1 MGTSESTLKD
11 GEAAPVPSEEA
22 HAFLR
27 KAVQDLNTVAIAAAA
42 PSSRAVQANSRLL
55 ERLIDKF
62 IGTSLAAVWQR
73 WCRFCEVDAAKL
85 PYEDELFA
93 IQREIRRAHQ
103 LVEAL
108 QQSQPAPERRPLGFV
123 PKELDHPQSVPSTP
137 LEPPPPP
144 PPPTMAEVALAEAER
159 QAAVERL
166 RLALERL
173 EAERREAQRSE
184 AERREAERREA
195 ELLEATA
202 PSVAKDKT
210 QRDADAEAKEVKA
223 EEAEEGARAAT
234 GTAEADRQAW
244 VLKAKATKAQWEA
257 NTQFPSQALI
267 FRGAVSVSR
276 VSPAAAAAA
285 EAAATA
291 AAEAAAVEAAAAET
305 TLPRHSVPSH
315 SVPSHSLP
323 SHSLPSHSLPSH
335 SAHRTT
341 KLEANNAA
349 NASHASPFMQTPGL
363 RGSAPPSAVPSALAV
378 SSAPNGAS
386 SSSATDSHTCEV
398 YYSHADRLRDEA
410 AALICWVARGQ
421 RARQQLRVA
430 RAAADWIRNYWLIY
444 GVMRLA
450 WRRIEAQL
458 AAAELRFKPRLLEQL
473 VLLECRRRRS
483 EFRHMAKP
491 QLLLLERRARLD
503 SFEASAGVVRHT
515 CEADY
520 MRWRAL
526 VPQAPLAHRMHRKSM
541 VGAGCHPRLATT
553 LEASPILTIVG
564 YPCQVMTLDDP

>member
-1 MGTSESTLKD
+1 
-11 GEAAPVPSEEA
+11 
-22 HAFLR
+22 
-27 KAVQDLNTVAIAAAA
+27 
-42 PSSRAVQANSRLL
+42 
-55 ERLIDKF
+55 
-62 IGTSLAAVWQR
+62 
-73 WCRFCEVDAAKL
+73 
-85 PYEDELFA
+85 
-93 IQREIRRAHQ
+93 
-103 LVEAL
+103 
-108 QQSQPAPERRPLGFV
+108 
-123 PKELDHPQSVPSTP
+123 
-137 LEPPPPP
+137 
-144 PPPTMAEVALAEAER
+144 MAEVALAEAER

-173 EAERREAQRSE
+173 EAERLEAQRSE
-184 AERREAERREA
+184 AERREAERPEA
-195 ELLEATA
+195 ELLEATTL
-202 PSVAKDKT
+202 SDAKDNT

-223 EEAEEGARAAT
+223 EEAEEKARAAT
-234 GTAEADRQAW
+234 GTAEADRQSW
-244 VLKAKATKAQWEA
+244 VLKAKATKAQWEV

-267 FRGAVSVSR
+267 FRGAVPR
-276 VSPAAAAAA
+276 VSPAAEAEADADATAAVEAAATAAVEAAVTAAA

-291 AAEAAAVEAAAAET
+291 AVAAAAAVAAET
-305 TLPRHSVPSH
+305 TPPRHSVPSH
-315 SVPSHSLP
+315 SVPSP
-323 SHSLPSHSLPSH
+323 

-349 NASHASPFMQTPGL
+349 NASHASPFMQARAPGL
-363 RGSAPPSAVPSALAV
+363 SGSAPPSAVPSVRAV
-378 SSAPNGAS
+378 SSATNGAS
-386 SSSATDSHTCEV
+386 SSSATGSHTCEV
-398 YYSHADRLRDEA
+398 YYSQADRLRDEA
-410 AALICWVARGQ
+410 ATLICWVARGQ
-421 RARQQLRVA
+421 RARQRLRVA

-458 AAAELRFKPRLLEQL
+458 AAAELRFKPRLFEQL

-491 QLLLLERRARLD
+491 QLLLLERRARLV

-515 CEADY
+515 CEVDY
-520 MRWRAL
+520 MKWRAL

>member
-1 MGTSESTLKD
+1 
-11 GEAAPVPSEEA
+11 
-22 HAFLR
+22 
-27 KAVQDLNTVAIAAAA
+27 
-42 PSSRAVQANSRLL
+42 
-55 ERLIDKF
+55 
-62 IGTSLAAVWQR
+62 
-73 WCRFCEVDAAKL
+73 
-85 PYEDELFA
+85 
-93 IQREIRRAHQ
+93 
-103 LVEAL
+103 
-108 QQSQPAPERRPLGFV
+108 
-123 PKELDHPQSVPSTP
+123 
-137 LEPPPPP
+137 
-144 PPPTMAEVALAEAER
+144 MAEVALAEAER

-195 ELLEATA
+195 ELLEATT

-223 EEAEEGARAAT
+223 EEAEEEARAAT

-267 FRGAVSVSR
+267 FRGAVSVSK

-341 KLEANNAA
+341 KLEVTKLEANNAA

-386 SSSATDSHTCEV
+386 SSSVTDSHTCEV
-398 YYSHADRLRDEA
+398 YYSHADRLRAEA
-410 AALICWVARGQ
+410 ATLICWVARGQ

-458 AAAELRFKPRLLEQL
+458 AAAELRFKPRLFEQL

-491 QLLLLERRARLD
+491 QLLLLERRARLV
-503 SFEASAGVVRHT
+503 SFEASAGIVRHT
-515 CEADY
+515 CEADF

-526 VPQAPLAHRMHRKSM
+526 VPQQAPLAHRMHRKSM